1 MDYKNLPFH
10 TTSEKIVQI
19 ISDKVQNNDLKL
31 FRVIVAYYLG
41 VVASICVL
49 ALQVLVDKKYL

>member
-10 TTSEKIVQI
+10 PTSEKIVQI

-41 VVASICVL
+41 VVASNMRISITGFGRH
-49 ALQVLVDKKYL
+49 